1 MYNLPTLQQP
11 SSAAGATPGR
21 QKTLTTMICTIP
33 TSKLSMAKSPV
44 ADAAVTTTQVGTKN
58 IGIAGLSSFA
68 IISFADLVIY

>member
-1 MYNLPTLQQP
+1 MRIVPTLQQP
-11 SSAAGATPGR
+11 LSAAGATPGR

-33 TSKLSMAKSPV
+33 TSKLSVS
-44 ADAAVTTTQVGTKN
+44 DAAVTTTQVGTKN